1 MKKIY
6 TIIAL
11 ISFIAG
17 NSQVVITGLMDGDLS
32 GGNPKVLEL
41 YVNGTVDL
49 SDYKLFRSS
58 NGGAWDDKG
67 ALSGIFT
74 DRFVYLSNTANNGQT
89 AFESVFGTAGVF
101 ADVIYTSD
109 VNGNGDEGFQIVKI
123 SDSSVVDQVWTM
135 DTSDA
140 YKDSYM
146 KRKNDTG
153 PDGDWVIAN
162 WTLAGNGAL
171 DGTDA
176 ANHATAFAAGTY
188 TNSTFSINYFDNLG
202 LSVYPNPVQTKLN
215 FSGLTSSVQATVF
228 DMLGK
233 LQLQSEV
240 INTLDVSQ
248 LKSGLYMVEIKNENS
263 AKVFNIL
270 KK

>member
-11 ISFIAG
+11 TFFITG
-17 NSQVVITGLMDGDLS
+17 SSQIVITGLMDGDLT
-32 GGNPKVLEL
+32 GGNPKVIEL
-41 YVNGTVDL
+41 YINGTIDL
-49 SDYKLFRSS
+49 SEYSLWRSS
-58 NGGAWDDKG
+58 NGNAFTDEG
-67 ALSGIFT
+67 ALSGVFT
-74 DRFVYLSNTANNGQT
+74 DRFVYLSNASNGGQ
-89 AFESVFGTAGVF
+89 ALFESVFGTAGVF
-101 ADVIYTSD
+101 ADVIYLSD
-109 VNGNGDEGFQIVKI
+109 VNGNGDDGFQIVKI
-123 SDSSVVDQVWTM
+123 SDNSVVDQVWTT
-135 DTSDA
+135 DTSDS

-153 PDGDWVIAN
+153 PDGDWVIEN
-162 WTLAGNGAL
+162 WVLAGNGTL

-176 ANHATAFAAGTY
+176 ANHATAFDAGTY
-188 TNSTFSINYFDNLG
+188 TNSTFSINYFDKLG
-202 LSVYPNPVQTKLN
+202 LEVYPNPVLTKLN